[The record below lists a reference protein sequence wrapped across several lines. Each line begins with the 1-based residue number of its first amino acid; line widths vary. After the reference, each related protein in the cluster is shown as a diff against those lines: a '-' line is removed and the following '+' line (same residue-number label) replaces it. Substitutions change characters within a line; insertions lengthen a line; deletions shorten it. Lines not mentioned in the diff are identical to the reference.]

1 MTTGGGG
8 VTRAAVLSAALMAF
22 LVIGSA
28 AAQARLSKTGVA
40 GSSTIRVQCG
50 DALSGRWPD
59 EVADLTR
66 RFRSNIIVRCVATAA
81 SGSGVINPSDFS
93 WRYKYSSNT
102 TVYSFSNSSA
112 SGSWGEVFGSVERE
126 FYLGLPQTQR
136 PEVIVL
142 MLDGH
147 EATITFVSN
156 P

>member
-1 MTTGGGG
+1 VLVGVLTGC
-8 VTRAAVLSAALMAF
+8 LLMA
-22 LVIGSA
+22 SA

-50 DALSGRWPD
+50 DALAGRWQD

-81 SGSGVINPSDFS
+81 RGSGVINPSDFS
-93 WRYKYSSNT
+93 WRYKYGNNT

-112 SGSWGEVFGSVERE
+112 SGSWGEVFGSIERE
-126 FYLGLPQTQR
+126 FYLGLPETQR